1 VDTSQ
6 GILPIVLPKLK
17 EALAL
22 NYFEVGLVVTVL
34 NLTSSVIQPIFGFI
48 SDKIRTGWFV
58 PVGIFWTACMM
69 GFLGWAPGYLSV
81 LLLVGSRD
89 SALQRFIHGR

>member
-1 VDTSQ
+1 
-6 GILPIVLPKLK
+6 
-17 EALAL
+17 L

-58 PVGIFWTACMM
+58 PVGF
-69 GFLGWAPGYLSV
+69 S
-81 LLLVGSRD
+81 
-89 SALQRFIHGR
+89 GRPA